1 MGISIHYT
9 GQIADKRK
17 LPQLIEEVQEIALVN
32 HWKYHIYETKF
43 PDEAYETDVDDKH
56 NGKLY
61 GIDFTPQGSEPVS
74 VCFLSNGVISSI
86 MQMACWGD
94 NEIEH
99 TFTTE
104 SITWDENGNEVT
116 SIENT
121 IIDKDESYKMLCSC
135 FTKTQYA
142 GPATHEL
149 IIGVLRYVAKT
160 YLTDFKLSDES
171 QFWETG
177 DRELMIR
184 NFKRTGFLIDSF
196 GATLNN
202 ESQFPDE
209 DIESFIKRIANRIQ
223 KKNFDSAD
231 DIHQ

>member
-1 MGISIHYT
+1 M
-9 GQIADKRK
+9 
-17 LPQLIEEVQEIALVN
+17 
-32 HWKYHIYETKF
+32 
-43 PDEAYETDVDDKH
+43 
-56 NGKLY
+56 
-61 GIDFTPQGSEPVS
+61 
-74 VCFLSNGVISSI
+74 
-86 MQMACWGD
+86 
-94 NEIEH
+94 
-99 TFTTE
+99 
-104 SITWDENGNEVT
+104 
-116 SIENT
+116 
-121 IIDKDESYKMLCSC
+121 
-135 FTKTQYA
+135 
-142 GPATHEL
+142 
-149 IIGVLRYVAKT
+149 LRYVAKT